1 VTSLCVEIRLRL
13 SPTFQLNCA
22 FSLPPGFTVLFG
34 PSGAGKT
41 TVLDCITGLKT
52 PDAGKISVDD
62 APLFDSN
69 GPINVPVPQR
79 GIAYVLQNLALFP
92 HLSVLENVTYGI
104 ARDKPD
110 TQRKR
115 AHEVLAQFGIDHFS
129 GKYPTD
135 LSGGER
141 QRVALARSLVT
152 EPRALL
158 LDEPLAALDRTTRS
172 KVIKDLKRW
181 NQTHNVPILYVTHSA
196 REALALGGRALL
208 LRSGQIEAAGL
219 ATELI
224 ALDDWE

>member
-41 TVLDCITGLKT
+41 TVLDCITGFKT

-115 AHEVLAQFGIDHFS
+115 AHEVLAQFGIDDFS

-172 KVIKDLKRW
+172 KVIEELKTW

-224 ALDDWE
+224 SLDDWE